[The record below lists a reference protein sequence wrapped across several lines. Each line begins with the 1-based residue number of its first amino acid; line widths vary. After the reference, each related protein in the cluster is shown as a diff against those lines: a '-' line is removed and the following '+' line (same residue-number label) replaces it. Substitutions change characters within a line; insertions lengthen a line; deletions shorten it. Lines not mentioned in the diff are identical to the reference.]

1 LMAGLA
7 IRSGSAEV
15 VQGAFPLVFVLMFL
29 SSAFFPRHYMHGW
42 YRTVA
47 DWNPMSHIVEGMQGF
62 INQDLELSQFIR
74 AWLIPLAIAMISIA
88 FALRTLRRRL
98 AAS

>member
-1 LMAGLA
+1 
-7 IRSGSAEV
+7 
-15 VQGAFPLVFVLMFL
+15 MFL
-29 SSAFFPRHYMHGW
+29 SSAFFPRHYMSGW

-62 INQDLELSQFIR
+62 MNQDLSITQFYK
-74 AWLIPLAIAMISIA
+74 AWLIPLAIAVISIL
-88 FALRTLRRRL
+88 FALRTLKKRL